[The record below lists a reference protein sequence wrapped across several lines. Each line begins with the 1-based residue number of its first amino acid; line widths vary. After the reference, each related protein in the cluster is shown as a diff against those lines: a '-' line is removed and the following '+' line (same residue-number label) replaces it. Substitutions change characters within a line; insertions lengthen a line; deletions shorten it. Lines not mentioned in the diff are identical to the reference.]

1 MAVLWLKVLLAP
13 SLIAAVTLAGRRWGA
28 TVAGVLVGLPLIS
41 APVVFVLAVEH
52 GTTFGAQSAVG
63 VLIGLVPLATFY
75 LVYGLLAPRHNWPA
89 CAAAAW
95 CGYAVVALAL
105 RDVTLGPAPAFAAAL
120 AFLVLVI
127 RLLPGPSDG
136 IPSPPA
142 PWWDIPLRM
151 MTATAVVLTLTGLAR
166 TLGPRVSGLLAP
178 FPVNGAVL
186 SIFTQQLEGAPAAGR
201 LIRGMVLASFTFAVF
216 FLVLAE
222 RLDRWGTAAAFG
234 VATALAVV
242 IHGAL
247 LGIPSIRAAR
257 SSSAR

>member
-41 APVVFVLAVEH
+41 APVVFLLALEH
-52 GTTFGAQSAVG
+52 GTAFGAQSAIG
-63 VLIGLVPLATFY
+63 VLVGLVPLATFY
-75 LVYGLLAPRHNWPA
+75 LMYGLLAPRRTWPV
-89 CAAAAW
+89 CAVTAW

-105 RDVTLGPAPAFAAAL
+105 RDVTLGAVPAFAAAVTFL
-120 AFLVLVI
+120 LLVLA
-127 RLLPGPSDG
+127 LLPGPSDG
-136 IPSPPA
+136 SPPPPA
-142 PWWDIPLRM
+142 PRWDIPLRM
-151 MTATAVVLTLTGLAR
+151 ITATAVVLTLTGLAR

-186 SIFTQQLEGAPAAGR
+186 SIFTQRLEGAPAAGR

-222 RLDRWGTAAAFG
+222 RLDRWGTTAAFG
-234 VATALAVV
+234 VATVLAVV
-242 IHGAL
+242 MHGAL
-247 LGIPSIRAAR
+247 LALPPLRAAR
-257 SSSAR
+257 

>member
-1 MAVLWLKVLLAP
+1 MGVLWLKVLLAP
-13 SLIAAVTLAGRRWGA
+13 SLIAAVTLAGRRWGP

-41 APVVFVLAVEH
+41 APVVFLLAVER
-52 GTTFGAQSAVG
+52 GTNFGAQSAVG
-63 VLIGLVPLATFY
+63 VLLGLVPLATFY
-75 LVYGLLAPRHNWPA
+75 LVYGLLAPRHTWPA

-105 RDVTLGPAPAFAAAL
+105 RDATPGPVPAFAAAL
-120 AFLVLVI
+120 AFLLLVLGF
-127 RLLPGPSDG
+127 LPGPSNG
-136 IPSPPA
+136 IPPPPA
-142 PWWDIPLRM
+142 PQWDIPLRM
-151 MTATAVVLTLTGLAR
+151 ITATAVVLTLTGLAR

-186 SIFTQQLEGAPAAGR
+186 SIFTQRLEGAPAVGR

-222 RLDRWGTAAAFG
+222 RLDRWGMAAAFG
-234 VATALAVV
+234 VATALAAVM
-242 IHGAL
+242 HGAMFA
-247 LGIPSIRAAR
+247 IRAAR